1 VLNKHATWA
10 KPLKS
15 GNEIT
20 KAIAKIIRDDGRC
33 PKNLYTDR
41 GKEFYNSD
49 AETLEE
55 IYN

>member
-1 VLNKHATWA
+1 VLNKHAWA

-55 IYN
+55 IYH